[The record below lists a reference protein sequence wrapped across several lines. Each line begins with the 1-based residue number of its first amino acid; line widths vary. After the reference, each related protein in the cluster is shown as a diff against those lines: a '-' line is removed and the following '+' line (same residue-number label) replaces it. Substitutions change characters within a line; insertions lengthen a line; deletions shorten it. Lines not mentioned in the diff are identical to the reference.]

1 MRLTRLREIR
11 QRAFLTQAELG
22 EKAGM
27 SEATIN
33 RLESGK
39 HEARISTV
47 RKLAA
52 ALGVLPAELVGQ
64 EPQDTKRA
72 A

>member
-1 MRLTRLREIR
+1 MKLTRLRALR
-11 QRAFLTQAELG
+11 QRAFLTQVELG

-33 RLESGK
+33 RLEQGK
-39 HEARISTV
+39 HDARISTV

-52 ALGVLPAELVGQ
+52 VLGVPPAELVGE
-64 EPQDTKRA
+64 EPADTKQA

>member
-1 MRLTRLREIR
+1 MRLTRLRELR

-22 EKAGM
+22 QKAGM

-47 RKLAA
+47 RRLAE
-52 ALGVLPAELVGQ
+52 ALGVPPAELVGQ
-64 EPQDTKRA
+64 ESQDTKRA

>member
-1 MRLTRLREIR
+1 MRLTRLRELR
-11 QRAFLTQAELG
+11 QRAFLTQVELG
-22 EKAGM
+22 ERAGM
-27 SEATIN
+27 SEATVN

-52 ALGVLPAELVGQ
+52 ALGVEPRELVG
-64 EPQDTKRA
+64 ESAADTKA
-72 A
+72 AA

>member
-1 MRLTRLREIR
+1 MRLTRLRALR
-11 QRAFLTQAELG
+11 QRAFLTQVELG

-39 HEARISTV
+39 HDARISTA

-52 ALGVLPAELVGQ
+52 ALGVSPAELVG
-64 EPQDTKRA
+64 EEAPDTQA
-72 A
+72 AA